1 MEQGVDMK
9 AVAETR
15 NLALS
20 IVETVAE
27 TVAEPLLVLDSTM
40 RIRTA
45 NQAFYRVFR
54 VPPHEAEGKQLFSLS
69 NTRWDILDLR
79 AMLEH
84 VLPDDKPF
92 QDLEIEQDFPGIGDR
107 VLFAQRAAA

>member
-1 MEQGVDMK
+1 MK
-9 AVAETR
+9 AMTESR

-27 TVAEPLLVLDSTM
+27 TVAEPLLVLDSNM

-54 VPPHEAEGKQLFSLS
+54 VTRHEVEGELLYSLS
-69 NTRWDILDLR
+69 NARWDILDLR
-79 AMLEH
+79 DLLER
-84 VLPDDKPF
+84 VLPN
-92 QDLEIEQDFPGIGDR
+92 QSSR
-107 VLFAQRAAA
+107 